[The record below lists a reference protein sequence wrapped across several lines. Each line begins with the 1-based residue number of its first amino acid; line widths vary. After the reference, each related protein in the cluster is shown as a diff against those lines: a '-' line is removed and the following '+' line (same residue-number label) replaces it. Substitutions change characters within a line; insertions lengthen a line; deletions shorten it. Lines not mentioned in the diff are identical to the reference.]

1 MIRTALLSKL
11 IPATAIAAVTTAAAF
26 AGAAQAQ
33 PAWPGKTLTL
43 VVPYTAGGTNDT
55 LGRTLGEVLR
65 DTHGTATIIEN
76 KPGAGGSV
84 GADLVARAEPD
95 GATLLLA
102 STSPLTIFPNLV
114 KTPYDPMKDL
124 VPVASVAVGPVAI
137 LATKALPVKTFAEL
151 VDYAK
156 KHPGK
161 VTFGVPGL
169 GTVAHIGMADL
180 NKQLGIDM
188 LQVPYR
194 GGSQAVSDGLGGQVD
209 LLVVNTD
216 IVLPHVEA
224 GTLTPLAVMAPQR
237 LAPWPKVPTMAE
249 LKLPEMR
256 YFSNFALFAPAGV
269 PPKVM
274 QAMQDEIGKVLA
286 SPAYQKML
294 DTKFMQPGTGMGEDF
309 VQQVRADYENNQ
321 RIIRESNI
329 RVQ

>member
-1 MIRTALLSKL
+1 MTRTAVLSKL
-11 IPATAIAAVTTAAAF
+11 VSAAAIAALAV
-26 AGAAQAQ
+26 AGAAAQAQ

-65 DTHGTATIIEN
+65 QMHGTATIIEN

-84 GADLVARAEPD
+84 GTDAVARAQPD

-137 LATKALPVKTFAEL
+137 LATKALPVRTFAEL

-169 GTVAHIGMADL
+169 GTIAHIGMADL
-180 NKQLGIDM
+180 NKRLGIDM

-216 IVLPHVEA
+216 ITLPHVEA
-224 GTLTPLAVMAPQR
+224 GTLTPLAVMAPKR
-237 LAPWPKVPTMAE
+237 LVPWPDVPTMAE
-249 LKLPEMR
+249 LNLPDIR

-274 QAMQDEIGKVLA
+274 QAMRDELGKALA
-286 SPAYQKML
+286 SPHYQQML
-294 DTKFMQPGTGMGEDF
+294 DKTFMQPGTGMGEDF
-309 VQQVRADYENNQ
+309 VQQVRADYANNR
-321 RIIRESNI
+321 RIIRENNI

>member
-1 MIRTALLSKL
+1 MIRTAVLSRFAPVL
-11 IPATAIAAVTTAAAF
+11 ACAAMAAATAAE
-26 AGAAQAQ
+26 AQ

-55 LGRTLGEVLR
+55 LGRALGDVLR
-65 DTHGTATIIEN
+65 QEYGTATIIEN

-84 GADLVARAEPD
+84 GADAVARARPD

-102 STSPLTIFPNLV
+102 STSPVVIFPNLV
-114 KTPYDPMKDL
+114 ETPYDPMQDL

-137 LATKALPVKTFAEL
+137 LATKALPVKSFGEL
-151 VDYAK
+151 VEHAR

-169 GTVAHIGMADL
+169 GTVAHIGMAAL

-237 LAPWPKVPTMAE
+237 LAPWPDVPTMAE
-249 LKLPEMR
+249 LQLPEIR

-269 PPKVM
+269 PADVS
-274 QAMQDEIGKVLA
+274 QAMQAALDKALA
-286 SPAYQKML
+286 SPAYRQML
-294 DTKFMQPGTGMGEDF
+294 DKYFMQPGTGTGAEF
-309 VQQVRADYENNQ
+309 ARQVRADYDNN
-321 RIIRESNI
+321 RRVIRENNI

>member
-1 MIRTALLSKL
+1 MNRIAVLSRFAQAL
-11 IPATAIAAVTTAAAF
+11 AIAAIATVASS
-26 AGAAQAQ
+26 AQAQ

-55 LGRTLGEVLR
+55 LGRALGEVLR
-65 DTHGTATIIEN
+65 AEHGTATIIEN

-84 GADLVARAEPD
+84 GADAVARAKPD

-137 LATKALPVKTFAEL
+137 LATKALPVRTFVEL

-156 KHPGK
+156 QHPGK

-169 GTVAHIGMADL
+169 GTVAHIGMAAL

-216 IVLPHVEA
+216 ITLQHVEA
-224 GTLTPLAVMAPQR
+224 GNLTPLAVMAPQR

-249 LKLPEMR
+249 LNLPGIR

-269 PPKVM
+269 PPEVM
-274 QAMQDEIGKVLA
+274 QSMQDQLGKALA
-286 SPAYQKML
+286 SPQYQQML
-294 DTKFMQPGTGMGEDF
+294 DKNFMQPGTGMGQDF
-309 VQQVRADYENNQ
+309 VEQVRADYANNQ
-321 RIIRESNI
+321 RVIRDSNI

>member
-1 MIRTALLSKL
+1 MIGTRTATLSRFTHAL
-11 IPATAIAAVTTAAAF
+11 AVAAIFMVAA
-26 AGAAQAQ
+26 AAQAQ

-43 VVPYTAGGTNDT
+43 VVPYTAGGTNDM

-65 DTHGTATIIEN
+65 AAHGTATIIEN

-84 GADLVARAEPD
+84 GADAVARAKPD

-137 LATKALPVKTFAEL
+137 LATKALPVRTFAEL

-156 KHPGK
+156 QHPGK
-161 VTFGVPGL
+161 VTFGVPGV
-169 GTVAHIGMADL
+169 GTVAHVGMAAL

-216 IVLPHVEA
+216 ITLPHVEA

-237 LAPWPKVPTMAE
+237 LAPWPQVPTMAE
-249 LKLPEMR
+249 LKLPGIR

-269 PPKVM
+269 PPATM
-274 QAMQDEIGKVLA
+274 QAMLDEIGKALA
-286 SPAYQKML
+286 SPQYQQML
-294 DTKFMQPGTGMGEDF
+294 DQAFMQPGTGLGQDF
-309 VQQVRADYENNQ
+309 VEQVRADYANN
-321 RIIRESNI
+321 RRVIRESNI
-329 RVQ
+329 KVQ

>member
-1 MIRTALLSKL
+1 MTRTAVLSRFARAL
-11 IPATAIAAVTTAAAF
+11 AFAAIAT
-26 AGAAQAQ
+26 GAAPAAVAQ
-33 PAWPGKTLTL
+33 EPAWPGKTLTL
-43 VVPYTAGGTNDT
+43 VVPYTAGGTNDM

-65 DTHGTATIIEN
+65 ARHGTATIIEN

-84 GADLVARAEPD
+84 GADAVARAKPD

-114 KTPYDPMKDL
+114 KTPYDPMTDL

-137 LATKALPVKTFAEL
+137 LATKALPVRSFAEL

-161 VTFGVPGL
+161 VTFGVPGV

-180 NKQLGIDM
+180 NKQVGIDM

-216 IVLPHVEA
+216 ITLPHVQA
-224 GTLTPLAVMAPQR
+224 GSLTPLAVMAPQR
-237 LAPWPKVPTMAE
+237 LAPWPQVPTMAE
-249 LKLPEMR
+249 LKLPGIR

-269 PPKVM
+269 PPEVM
-274 QAMQDEIGKVLA
+274 HAMLDEIGKALA
-286 SPAYQKML
+286 SPQFQQML
-294 DTKFMQPGTGMGEDF
+294 DKAFMQPGTGMGQDF
-309 VQQVRADYENNQ
+309 IEQVRADYANNQ
-321 RIIRESNI
+321 RVIRDNNI

>member
-1 MIRTALLSKL
+1 MTRTAVLSRFAHAL
-11 IPATAIAAVTTAAAF
+11 AVAAIAAVAVATP
-26 AGAAQAQ
+26 AQAQ

-55 LGRTLGEVLR
+55 LGRALGEVLR
-65 DTHGTATIIEN
+65 TAHGTATIIEN

-84 GADLVARAEPD
+84 GADAVARAKPD
-95 GATLLLA
+95 GTTLLLA

-137 LATKALPVKTFAEL
+137 LATKALPVRTFAEL

-169 GTVAHIGMADL
+169 GTVAHIGMAAL
-180 NKQLGIDM
+180 NKKLGIDM

-216 IVLPHVEA
+216 ITLQHVEA

-249 LKLPEMR
+249 LNLPDIR

-269 PPKVM
+269 PPEVM
-274 QAMQDEIGKVLA
+274 QPMLDEVGKALA
-286 SPAYQKML
+286 SPQYQQML
-294 DTKFMQPGTGMGEDF
+294 DKNFMQPGTGMGQDF
-309 VQQVRADYENNQ
+309 VEQVRADYANNQ
-321 RIIRESNI
+321 RVIRDSNI